1 MWSVAKGG
9 HLLTVLVFLEL
20 SVLGLADVLEFA
32 SHGSPLAKM
41 LKSNSE
47 LVSIANNFMKVMK
60 PSFLKNSV
68 SN

>member
-9 HLLTVLVFLEL
+9 HLETVLVFLEL
-20 SVLGLADVLEFA
+20 SVLGLADVLEFV
-32 SHGSPLAKM
+32 SHGSPMAKM
-41 LKSNSE
+41 LKINSE
-47 LVSIANNFMKVMK
+47 LVSLANNFMKVMK